1 MYKLTDIYKQIKEEA
16 QATQVLPFTIYC
28 DMDGV
33 LCDFDRRFEQFG
45 GMSPNEYKT
54 TNGTKK
60 FWELIDGIGAQFW
73 SEMPWMQDGKQLWTH
88 ISKYKPTLLSAP
100 SEDASS
106 RYGKS
111 LWVKKNIP
119 GTKLILAER
128 KNKQNYSKKNR
139 ILIDDMPETIKEWKL
154 RGGIGILH
162 TSTENTLN
170 ELKRELKILGY
181 NEI

>member
-16 QATQVLPFTIYC
+16 QAAQVAQYIIYC

-33 LCDFDRRFEQFG
+33 LCDFERRFEQFG

-54 TNGTKK
+54 TKGIKK
-60 FWELIDGIGAQFW
+60 FWELIDGIGEQFW
-73 SEMPWMQDGKQLWTH
+73 SEMPWMRDGKQLWAY
-88 ISKYKPTLLSAP
+88 ISKYKPSLLSSP
-100 SEDASS
+100 SYDSSS

-111 LWVKKNIP
+111 LWAKENMP

-139 ILIDDMPETIKEWKL
+139 ILIDDMPNTINEWNS

-162 TSTENTLN
+162 TSAENTIN
-170 ELKRELKILGY
+170 ELKSLGL
-181 NEI
+181 

>member
-16 QATQVLPFTIYC
+16 QAAQVAQYTIYC

-45 GMSPNEYKT
+45 GMLPNEYETK
-54 TNGTKK
+54 NGINK
-60 FWELIDGIGAQFW
+60 FWELIDGIGSQFW
-73 SEMPWMQDGKQLWTH
+73 SEIPWMQDGKQLWTY
-88 ISKYKPTLLSAP
+88 ISKYKPSLLSAP
-100 SEDASS
+100 SQDSSS

-139 ILIDDMPETIKEWKL
+139 ILIDDMPNTINEWNS

-170 ELKRELKILGY
+170 ELKSLGL
-181 NEI
+181 

>member
-1 MYKLTDIYKQIKEEA
+1 MYKLTDIYKQIKEEVQAA
-16 QATQVLPFTIYC
+16 QVAQYIIYC

-33 LCDFDRRFEQFG
+33 LCDFNRRFEQFSWDEEKKKSL
-45 GMSPNEYKT
+45 SPKEYKT

-88 ISKYKPTLLSAP
+88 ISKYKPTLLSSP
-100 SEDASS
+100 SYDSSS

-111 LWVKKNIP
+111 LWAKENMP
-119 GTKLILAER
+119 GTKLILSER

-139 ILIDDMPETIKEWKL
+139 ILIDDMPETIKEWNS

-170 ELKRELKILGY
+170 ELKQLGL
-181 NEI
+181 